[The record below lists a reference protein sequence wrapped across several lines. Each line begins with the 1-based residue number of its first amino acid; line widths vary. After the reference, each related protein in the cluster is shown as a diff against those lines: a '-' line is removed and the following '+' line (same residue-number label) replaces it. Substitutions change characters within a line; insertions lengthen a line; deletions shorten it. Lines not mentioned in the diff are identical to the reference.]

1 VTRLRNLAVGLV
13 SRVPARVQTKLLV
26 AFLAMVALLILLGAV
41 GLRVLSGMNERTEE
55 LIDLQRKITAYRHVQ
70 HDTTRQL
77 YGVSSALLSPDQ
89 RVLDGI
95 LRQLSQ
101 FGYDLD
107 RLQYVAEDEADLL
120 AEVRQE
126 YDRFIE
132 IVTHAVELAR
142 AGQVADAR
150 EVQLDQARPLADRLE
165 RLTNQLV
172 NVAEADMLEQI
183 EASQQAYDASRTV
196 VVGFA
201 LGSIVLALGLGYVFS
216 WSIVGPLTQIAG
228 RLRQIAAGEFT
239 ERVAVANRDELGAL
253 AADVNRTS
261 EELGRL
267 YQQIEERAQE
277 LSEALERQTA
287 TSDVLNVISRSTAEL
302 QPVLDTIVATAAR
315 LCQAEW
321 AVIFKLES
329 DGKYHLAAASE
340 SDDEL
345 VRFLAQNPVVP
356 GRGKITGRTV
366 LEGRTVHV
374 PDVLKDAEFT
384 WSEAQA
390 KRGHRTVLGVPL
402 LRGGGVI
409 GVITLG
415 RNVVRPFTDK
425 QIELVTTFADQ
436 AVIAIENVRLF
447 DEVNARNRDLRD
459 ALEQQTATADVLKVI
474 SRSAFDLQSVLDTL
488 VESAARLCEAFD
500 AAITLRQG
508 DALHFKAH
516 YGPIPIGLEAWPVSR
531 NWTAGRAVV
540 DRAPIHVDDLTT
552 AGDEFPEGQEMAL
565 RMGHRTILSVPLL
578 RADEAIGCL
587 TIRRTEVR
595 PFTDRQIELVQT
607 FADQA
612 VIAIENVRLFDEVQA
627 RTRDLTDALEQQT
640 ATSAILRVIST
651 SPTEVQPVFETI
663 VRNAVALCGSLFANV
678 FRFDG
683 ELLHFVASH
692 NVGPDYVDLLRA
704 KYPMRPDSSQVSGR
718 AVLTRSV
725 VRLAD
730 ALADPDYDQ
739 RFPTAMGWRRM
750 LGVPMLRQ
758 GEPLGVIVVGWA
770 EAGSVPKD
778 QEELLKQFADQAVI
792 AIENARLFDE
802 VNARTAE
809 LTEALRQQTA
819 TADVLKVISRSTFDL
834 EAVLHT
840 LVESAA
846 RLCDA
851 DKATITRQV
860 GDRFYRAEAYGF
872 SPEFM
877 ELVRTIPV
885 EPERGSVSGR
895 ALLEGK
901 VVHIADVEA
910 DPEYTFADVSK
921 RLGGFHTVLG
931 VPMLREGIPIGVMS
945 LTRSDVRPFSDRQ
958 IELVSTFADQAAIA
972 IENARL
978 FDEVQARTRELTR
991 SVAELRAL
999 GEVSQAVNS
1008 TLELQT
1014 VLRAIAAHAVTL
1026 AEADAGAFCAYDED
1040 DQVFHLQAIHELDPD
1055 VVETLT
1061 RRPVRLGE
1069 GAIGRAGLRREAVQ
1083 IPDIDQEAGYALYD
1097 VIRKPGYRALLA
1109 VPLLREDSL
1118 VGGLVLCRKAPGAFA
1133 AETINLVQ
1141 TLANQSVLAIENA
1154 ELFEE
1159 IERKGLELAVASR
1172 HKSEFLANMSHEL
1185 RTPMNAILGFTEL
1198 IRDGVYGDVP
1208 PKIGAMLE
1216 RIQAN
1221 GRHLLGLINDVL
1233 DLSKIEAGQLKLENA
1248 DYALRDVVQ
1257 TVQATTESLA
1267 AAKKLKLRIELP
1279 DVLPPARGDERRIAQ
1294 VLLNLVGNAIK
1305 FTEAGEVIVSVAVDD
1320 MTFEIAVTDTGPGIP
1335 ADEQQKIFEEF
1346 HQVDSSSTR
1355 KKGGTG
1361 LGLAISKRIVE
1372 LHGGRIWV
1380 ESEPGRGSSFRFV
1393 IPIQVE
1399 RRAAA

>member
-1 VTRLRNLAVGLV
+1 VIRLRNLAVDLV
-13 SRVPARVQTKLLV
+13 SRAPARVQSKLLA

-55 LIDLQRKITAYRHVQ
+55 LIELQRKITAYRHVQ

-89 RVLDGI
+89 QVLDGI

-107 RLQYVAEDEADLL
+107 RLQYVAQDEADLL

-132 IVTHAVELAR
+132 IVTEAVELAR
-142 AGQVADAR
+142 AGDVAEAR
-150 EVQLDQARPLADRLE
+150 EVQLNQARPLADRLE

-172 NVAEADMLEQI
+172 NVAEAGMLERI
-183 EASQQAYDASRTV
+183 EASQRAYDTSRIV
-196 VVGFA
+196 VVGIA
-201 LGSIVLALGLGYVFS
+201 LGSIILALGLGYVFS
-216 WSIVGPLTQIAG
+216 WSIVGPLTRIAT

-239 ERVAVANRDELGAL
+239 ERVAVVNRDELGAL
-253 AADVNRTS
+253 ATDVNRTS
-261 EELGRL
+261 EELGSL

-287 TSDVLNVISRSTAEL
+287 TSEVLSVISRSTVEL

-315 LCQAEW
+315 LCHAEW
-321 AVIFKLES
+321 ATVYKLEPE
-329 DGKYHLAAASE
+329 GRYHLTAATGN
-340 SDDEL
+340 DDE
-345 VRFLAQNPVVP
+345 FLRYIAQHPVAP
-356 GRGKITGRTV
+356 GRATMAGRTA

-374 PDVLKDAEFT
+374 HDVLEDPEYT
-384 WSEAQA
+384 WAEAQI
-390 KRGHRTVLGVPL
+390 KGKYRTLLGVPL
-402 LRGGGVI
+402 LREYAVI
-409 GVITLG
+409 GVIVLG
-415 RNVVRPFTDK
+415 RNIVRPFTDK

-447 DEVNARNRDLRD
+447 DEV
-459 ALEQQTATADVLKVI
+459 
-474 SRSAFDLQSVLDTL
+474 
-488 VESAARLCEAFD
+488 
-500 AAITLRQG
+500 
-508 DALHFKAH
+508 
-516 YGPIPIGLEAWPVSR
+516 
-531 NWTAGRAVV
+531 
-540 DRAPIHVDDLTT
+540 
-552 AGDEFPEGQEMAL
+552 
-565 RMGHRTILSVPLL
+565 
-578 RADEAIGCL
+578 
-587 TIRRTEVR
+587 
-595 PFTDRQIELVQT
+595 
-607 FADQA
+607 
-612 VIAIENVRLFDEVQA
+612 QA
-627 RTRDLTDALEQQT
+627 RTGDLTEALEQQT

-692 NVGPDYVDLLRA
+692 NVGPDYVELLQA

-725 VRLAD
+725 VQLED
-730 ALADPDYDQ
+730 ALADPDYDH

-750 LGVPMLRQ
+750 LGVPMLRR

-770 EAGSVPKD
+770 EAGPVPKD

-802 VNARTAE
+802 V
-809 LTEALRQQTA
+809 
-819 TADVLKVISRSTFDL
+819 
-834 EAVLHT
+834 
-840 LVESAA
+840 
-846 RLCDA
+846 
-851 DKATITRQV
+851 
-860 GDRFYRAEAYGF
+860 
-872 SPEFM
+872 
-877 ELVRTIPV
+877 
-885 EPERGSVSGR
+885 
-895 ALLEGK
+895 
-901 VVHIADVEA
+901 
-910 DPEYTFADVSK
+910 
-921 RLGGFHTVLG
+921 
-931 VPMLREGIPIGVMS
+931 
-945 LTRSDVRPFSDRQ
+945 
-958 IELVSTFADQAAIA
+958 
-972 IENARL
+972 
-978 FDEVQARTRELTR
+978 QARTRELSR

-999 GEVSQAVNS
+999 SEVGRAVSASLDLDN
-1008 TLELQT
+1008 
-1014 VLRAIAAHAVTL
+1014 VLRAIIANACSLARADGGTVHVLDEATDRFEMAAEVGMTAGLIRLIQSLPAHSENTL
-1026 AEADAGAFCAYDED
+1026 
-1040 DQVFHLQAIHELDPD
+1040 V
-1055 VVETLT
+1055 
-1061 RRPVRLGE
+1061 
-1069 GAIGRAGLRREAVQ
+1069 GRAALRREPVQ
-1083 IPDIDQEAGYALYD
+1083 IEDAAQAEGYAPKEAVLAAG
-1097 VIRKPGYRALLA
+1097 IRALLA
-1109 VPLLREDSL
+1109 VPMLREGL
-1118 VGGLVLCRKAPGAFA
+1118 VIGGLIVTKKTPGAFP
-1133 AETINLVQ
+1133 AETIEL
-1141 TLANQSVLAIENA
+1141 LKSFAGQSALAIHNA
-1154 ELFEE
+1154 KLFDEL
-1159 IERKGLELAVASR
+1159 ERKGQELAAASR

-1198 IRDGVYGDVP
+1198 IQDGIYGEVP
-1208 PKIGAMLE
+1208 AKVTAMLE

-1248 DYALRDVVQ
+1248 EYALRDVVQ

-1305 FTEAGEVIVSVAVDD
+1305 FTETGEVIVSVAVDD
-1320 MTFEIAVTDTGPGIP
+1320 ATFGIAVTDTGPGIP

>member
-1 VTRLRNLAVGLV
+1 VIRLRNLAVGLV

-55 LIDLQRKITAYRHVQ
+55 LIELQRKITAYRHVQ

-107 RLQYVAEDEADLL
+107 RLQYVAQDEVELL

-142 AGQVADAR
+142 AGRVAEAR
-150 EVQLDQARPLADRLE
+150 EVQLNQARPLADRLE

-172 NVAEADMLEQI
+172 NVAEAGMLEQI
-183 EASQQAYDASRTV
+183 EASQRAYDASRTV
-196 VVGFA
+196 VLGFA

-228 RLRQIAAGEFT
+228 RLRQIAVGEFT

-253 AADVNRTS
+253 AVDVNRTS
-261 EELGRL
+261 EELGSL
-267 YQQIEERAQE
+267 YQQIEERARE
-277 LSEALERQTA
+277 LREALERQTA
-287 TSDVLNVISRSTAEL
+287 TSEVLNVISRSTFDL
-302 QPVLDTIVATAAR
+302 RPVLDAIVTTAAR
-315 LCQAEW
+315 LCHAEW
-321 AVIFKLES
+321 ATVYKLEPE
-329 DGKYHLAAASE
+329 GRYHLTAATGN
-340 SDDEL
+340 DEE
-345 VRFLAQNPVVP
+345 FLRYIAQHPVAP
-356 GRGKITGRTV
+356 GRATMAGRTA

-374 PDVLKDAEFT
+374 RDVPEDPEYT
-384 WSEAQA
+384 WAEAQI
-390 KRGHRTVLGVPL
+390 RGKYRTLLGVPL
-402 LRGGGVI
+402 LRGHAVI
-409 GVITLG
+409 GVIVLG
-415 RNVVRPFTDK
+415 RNIVRPFTEK
-425 QIELVTTFADQ
+425 QIELVT
-436 AVIAIENVRLF
+436 
-447 DEVNARNRDLRD
+447 
-459 ALEQQTATADVLKVI
+459 
-474 SRSAFDLQSVLDTL
+474 
-488 VESAARLCEAFD
+488 
-500 AAITLRQG
+500 
-508 DALHFKAH
+508 
-516 YGPIPIGLEAWPVSR
+516 
-531 NWTAGRAVV
+531 
-540 DRAPIHVDDLTT
+540 
-552 AGDEFPEGQEMAL
+552 
-565 RMGHRTILSVPLL
+565 
-578 RADEAIGCL
+578 
-587 TIRRTEVR
+587 
-595 PFTDRQIELVQT
+595 T

-627 RTRDLTDALEQQT
+627 RTRDLTEALEQQT

-683 ELLHFVASH
+683 ELLHFIASH
-692 NVGPDYVDLLRA
+692 NVGPDYVELLRA

-725 VRLAD
+725 VRVED
-730 ALADPDYDQ
+730 ALADPNYDQ

-758 GEPLGVIVVGWA
+758 GEPLGAIVVGWA
-770 EAGSVPKD
+770 EAGPVPKA

-792 AIENARLFDE
+792 AIENARLFE
-802 VNARTAE
+802 
-809 LTEALRQQTA
+809 Q
-819 TADVLKVISRSTFDL
+819 
-834 EAVLHT
+834 
-840 LVESAA
+840 
-846 RLCDA
+846 
-851 DKATITRQV
+851 
-860 GDRFYRAEAYGF
+860 
-872 SPEFM
+872 
-877 ELVRTIPV
+877 
-885 EPERGSVSGR
+885 
-895 ALLEGK
+895 
-901 VVHIADVEA
+901 
-910 DPEYTFADVSK
+910 
-921 RLGGFHTVLG
+921 
-931 VPMLREGIPIGVMS
+931 
-945 LTRSDVRPFSDRQ
+945 
-958 IELVSTFADQAAIA
+958 
-972 IENARL
+972 
-978 FDEVQARTRELTR
+978 VQARTRELSR

-999 GEVSQAVNS
+999 SDVSQAVNS
-1008 TLELQT
+1008 TLELQA
-1014 VLRAIAAHAVTL
+1014 VLRAIAAHAAAV
-1026 AEADAGAFCAYDED
+1026 AAADAGAFCAYEEGA
-1040 DQVFHLQAIHELDPD
+1040 QIFRLQATHELDPD
-1055 VVETLT
+1055 VVEALT

-1069 GAIGRAGLRREAVQ
+1069 GAVGTAGLRRAAVQ
-1083 IPDIDQEAGYALYD
+1083 IPDIDQEAGYPLYAT
-1097 VIRKPGYRALLA
+1097 IRKPGYRALLA

-1118 VGGLVLCRKAPGAFA
+1118 IGGLVLCRKAPGAFA
-1133 AETINLVQ
+1133 PETIDLVQ

-1198 IRDGVYGDVP
+1198 IRDGVYGEVP
-1208 PKIGAMLE
+1208 PKIAAMLE

-1257 TVQATTESLA
+1257 TVQASTESLA

-1279 DVLPPARGDERRIAQ
+1279 DVLPPGRGDERRIAQ

-1305 FTEAGEVIVSVAVDD
+1305 FTEAGEVVVSVAVDD

-1335 ADEQQKIFEEF
+1335 AGEQQKIFEEF

>member
-1 VTRLRNLAVGLV
+1 
-13 SRVPARVQTKLLV
+13 
-26 AFLAMVALLILLGAV
+26 M
-41 GLRVLSGMNERTEE
+41 
-55 LIDLQRKITAYRHVQ
+55 
-70 HDTTRQL
+70 QL
-77 YGVSSALLSPDQ
+77 N
-89 RVLDGI
+89 
-95 LRQLSQ
+95 
-101 FGYDLD
+101 
-107 RLQYVAEDEADLL
+107 
-120 AEVRQE
+120 
-126 YDRFIE
+126 
-132 IVTHAVELAR
+132 
-142 AGQVADAR
+142 
-150 EVQLDQARPLADRLE
+150 QARPLADRLE

-172 NVAEADMLEQI
+172 NVAEAGMLEQI
-183 EASQQAYDASRTV
+183 EASQQAYDTSRIV
-196 VVGFA
+196 VVGIA
-201 LGSIVLALGLGYVFS
+201 VGSIILALGLGYVFS

-228 RLRQIAAGEFT
+228 RLRQIAVGEFT

-261 EELGRL
+261 EELGSL

-287 TSDVLNVISRSTAEL
+287 TSEVLNVISRSTSEL
-302 QPVLDTIVATAAR
+302 QPVLDTIAATAAR
-315 LCQAEW
+315 LCRAEW
-321 AVIFKLES
+321 AHILKLES
-329 DGKYHLAAASE
+329 DGRYHLAACSKVIE
-340 SDDEL
+340 EL
-345 VRFLAQNPVVP
+345 ERYMAQNPIAP
-356 GRGKITGRTV
+356 GAWNAGRACRSRGKNGARFPTCSRTPSTSGTRGRQGEV
-366 LEGRTVHV
+366 IA
-374 PDVLKDAEFT
+374 PC
-384 WSEAQA
+384 
-390 KRGHRTVLGVPL
+390 LGVPL
-402 LRGGGVI
+402 LRGGTVI
-409 GVITLG
+409 GAIFLA
-415 RNVVRPFTDK
+415 RNIVRPFTDTE
-425 QIELVTTFADQ
+425 IELVTTFADQ

-447 DEVNARNRDLRD
+447 E
-459 ALEQQTATADVLKVI
+459 
-474 SRSAFDLQSVLDTL
+474 
-488 VESAARLCEAFD
+488 
-500 AAITLRQG
+500 
-508 DALHFKAH
+508 
-516 YGPIPIGLEAWPVSR
+516 
-531 NWTAGRAVV
+531 
-540 DRAPIHVDDLTT
+540 
-552 AGDEFPEGQEMAL
+552 
-565 RMGHRTILSVPLL
+565 
-578 RADEAIGCL
+578 
-587 TIRRTEVR
+587 
-595 PFTDRQIELVQT
+595 
-607 FADQA
+607 
-612 VIAIENVRLFDEVQA
+612 EVQA
-627 RTRDLTDALEQQT
+627 RTRDLTEALEQQT

-651 SPTEVQPVFETI
+651 SPTEVQPVFDTI
-663 VRNAVALCGSLFANV
+663 VRNAVALCKSLFANV

-683 ELLHFVASH
+683 ELLDFVASH
-692 NVGPDYVDLLRA
+692 NVGPDYVELLRA
-704 KYPMRPDSSQVSGR
+704 KYPMRPDASQVSGR
-718 AVLTRSV
+718 AVLARSV
-725 VRLAD
+725 VQLED
-730 ALADPDYDQ
+730 ALADPDYDH
-739 RFPTAMGWRRM
+739 RFPEAMGWRRM
-750 LGVPMLRQ
+750 LGVPMLRR

-770 EAGSVPKD
+770 EAGPVPKD

-834 EAVLHT
+834 ETVLHT

-851 DKATITRQV
+851 DKATITRQI

-901 VVHIADVEA
+901 VVHIADVET
-910 DPEYTFADVSK
+910 DPEYTFADVTR

-931 VPMLREGIPIGVMS
+931 VPMLREGVPIGVMS

-1040 DQVFHLQAIHELDPD
+1040 NQVFHLQATHELDPD
-1055 VVETLT
+1055 VVEALT

-1069 GAIGRAGLRREAVQ
+1069 GAIGSAGLRRAAVQ
-1083 IPDIDQEAGYALYD
+1083 ISDIDQEASYPLHD

-1133 AETINLVQ
+1133 LETVDLVQ

-1159 IERKGLELAVASR
+1159 LERKGQELAAASR

-1198 IRDGVYGDVP
+1198 IQDGVYGEVP
-1208 PKIGAMLE
+1208 PKVTAMLE

-1233 DLSKIEAGQLKLENA
+1233 DLSKIEAGQLKLETA

-1305 FTEAGEVIVSVAVDD
+1305 FTEAGEVIVSVAVDEA
-1320 MTFEIAVTDTGPGIP
+1320 TFEIAVTDTGPGIP
-1335 ADEQQKIFEEF
+1335 A
-1346 HQVDSSSTR
+1346 
-1355 KKGGTG
+1355 G
-1361 LGLAISKRIVE
+1361 
-1372 LHGGRIWV
+1372 
-1380 ESEPGRGSSFRFV
+1380 
-1393 IPIQVE
+1393 
-1399 RRAAA
+1399 

>member
-1 VTRLRNLAVGLV
+1 VIRLRNLAVDLV
-13 SRVPARVQTKLLV
+13 SRVPARVQSKLLA
-26 AFLAMVALLILLGAV
+26 AFLVMVALLILLGAV

-55 LIDLQRKITAYRHVQ
+55 LIELQRKITAYRHVQ

-107 RLQYVAEDEADLL
+107 RLQYVAQDEAELL

-142 AGQVADAR
+142 AGEVAEAR
-150 EVQLDQARPLADRLE
+150 EVQLNEARPLADRLE

-172 NVAEADMLEQI
+172 NVAEAGMLERI
-183 EASQQAYDASRTV
+183 EASQRAYDASRIV
-196 VVGFA
+196 VVGIA
-201 LGSIVLALGLGYVFS
+201 LGSIILALGLGYVFS
-216 WSIVGPLTQIAG
+216 WSIVGPLTRIAT

-239 ERVAVANRDELGAL
+239 ERVAVINRDELGAL

-261 EELGRL
+261 EELGSL
-267 YQQIEERAQE
+267 YQQIEERAHE

-287 TSDVLNVISRSTAEL
+287 TSEVLGVISRSTAEL
-302 QPVLDTIVATAAR
+302 QPVLDTIVGTAAR

-321 AVIFKLES
+321 ATMEKLEP
-329 DGKYHLAAASE
+329 DGMYHLAAVIGNDEE
-340 SDDEL
+340 SRRYL
-345 VRFLAQNPVVP
+345 VQNPVAP
-356 GRGKITGRTV
+356 GRGTMAGRTA
-366 LEGRTVHV
+366 LEGRMLHV
-374 PDVLKDAEFT
+374 PDVLQDPEYT
-384 WSEAQA
+384 WSQSQA
-390 KRGHRTVLGVPL
+390 KLGFRTMLGVPL
-402 LRGGGVI
+402 LRGGAVI
-409 GVITLG
+409 GVILLA
-415 RNVVRPFTDK
+415 RNVVKPFTDK
-425 QIELVTTFADQ
+425 EIELVT
-436 AVIAIENVRLF
+436 
-447 DEVNARNRDLRD
+447 
-459 ALEQQTATADVLKVI
+459 
-474 SRSAFDLQSVLDTL
+474 
-488 VESAARLCEAFD
+488 
-500 AAITLRQG
+500 
-508 DALHFKAH
+508 
-516 YGPIPIGLEAWPVSR
+516 
-531 NWTAGRAVV
+531 
-540 DRAPIHVDDLTT
+540 
-552 AGDEFPEGQEMAL
+552 
-565 RMGHRTILSVPLL
+565 
-578 RADEAIGCL
+578 
-587 TIRRTEVR
+587 
-595 PFTDRQIELVQT
+595 T

-627 RTRDLTDALEQQT
+627 RTRDLTEALEQQT
-640 ATSAILRVIST
+640 ASSAILRVIST
-651 SPTEVQPVFETI
+651 SPTEVQPVFDTI
-663 VRNAVALCGSLFANV
+663 VRNAVSLCKSRFANV

-692 NVGPDYVDLLRA
+692 NVSPDYVELLRA
-704 KYPMRPDSSQVSGR
+704 KYPMRPDASQIAGR
-718 AVLTRSV
+718 AVLARSV

-730 ALADPDYDQ
+730 ALADPDYDL
-739 RFPTAMGWRRM
+739 RLPASATGWRRM
-750 LGVPMLRQ
+750 LGVPMLRR
-758 GEPLGVIVVGWA
+758 GEPLGAIVVGWA
-770 EAGSVPKD
+770 EAGPVPKD

-809 LTEALRQQTA
+809 LTEALERQTA
-819 TADVLKVISRSTFDL
+819 TSEVLGVISRSTSEL
-834 EAVLHT
+834 QPVLDT
-840 LVESAA
+840 IVGTAA
-846 RLCDA
+846 RLCQAEWAKIVKLETDGRYHLA
-851 DKATITRQV
+851 AGSKAIGEFDRYIVQNPIAPGRGTLV
-860 GDRFYRAEAYGF
+860 G
-872 SPEFM
+872 
-877 ELVRTIPV
+877 RTAIEGRTVQIP
-885 EPERGSVSGR
+885 
-895 ALLEGK
+895 
-901 VVHIADVEA
+901 DVLD
-910 DPEYTFADVSK
+910 DPEYTWHEGQAK
-921 RLGGFHTVLG
+921 GRYRTVLG
-931 VPMLREGIPIGVMS
+931 VPLLRGGAVIGVIF
-945 LTRSDVRPFSDRQ
+945 LARNIVRPFTDKE
-958 IELVSTFADQAAIA
+958 IELVTTFADQAVIA
-972 IENARL
+972 IENVRL

-991 SVAELRAL
+991 SVSELRAL
-999 GEVSQAVNS
+999 GEVSRAVNS
-1008 TLELQT
+1008 TLDLRT
-1014 VLRAIAAHAVTL
+1014 VLKSIAAHAAAL
-1026 AEADAGAFCAYDED
+1026 AEADAGVFCAYEEGA
-1040 DQVFHLQAIHELDPD
+1040 QIFRIEATHELEPD
-1055 VVETLT
+1055 VVEALM

-1069 GAIGRAGLRREAVQ
+1069 GAVGAAGLRRAAVQ
-1083 IPDIDQEAGYALYD
+1083 IPDVDQEASYPLYD
-1097 VIRKPGYRALLA
+1097 LIRKPGYRALLA

-1118 VGGLVLCRKAPGAFA
+1118 VGGLVLCRKTPGAFA
-1133 AETINLVQ
+1133 PETIDLVQ

-1159 IERKGLELAVASR
+1159 LERKGQELAAASR

-1198 IRDGVYGDVP
+1198 IQDRVYGEVP
-1208 PKIGAMLE
+1208 AKVTAMLE

-1233 DLSKIEAGQLKLENA
+1233 DLSKIEAGQLKLETA

-1257 TVQATTESLA
+1257 TIQATTESLA
-1267 AAKKLKLRIELP
+1267 AEKKLGLRIELP

-1305 FTEAGEVIVSVAVDD
+1305 FTEAGEVTISVAVDD
-1320 MTFEIAVTDTGPGIP
+1320 TTFEIAVTDTGPGIP